1 MRFRITPLLVPLF
14 LLAACSKQHL
24 ITGEPLVYGIIPTTG
39 QVQDRDTPDMANPNF
54 TIPHKGEIITLVL
67 NNAFVKYLKE
77 IASPHVVVYVQV
89 FDDGTDNFDSAVTKV
104 LYNERN
110 SPPGVNL
117 GLADRVLYGPTP
129 FKGFPLRIKLSIV
142 ELDKEQKE
150 LASKILDTVGS
161 TVAAAKPEAAPA
173 IEIAVRIAKAINAMN
188 EDDFELRFDLTLFP
202 IGTIGNASTG
212 DADLDRT
219 TDPEPVQRKDKT
231 VALVSPLRTGLYT
244 IIKRELAERFNDR
257 RSSSVPEVSVF
268 QMDYSQEFF
277 ISQYVDG
284 AGQNY
289 FAHEVLRYQGGY
301 LYRIIRQIIDA
312 QTKSALDRPVTV
324 RPRAGPNRGV
334 DVSLVRG
341 IRQRFTDNTY
351 VVMSVVTGLPL
362 GLDSAAL
369 KTASER
375 ESRQLA
381 KLLDNPS
388 DALLSERIGVEVD
401 AIASSV
407 KSLLEQRRVAEQAGR
422 RAARDASFRTSPEYV
437 LFWTQQID
445 PLATTNALERRNA
458 EAKNAAMLEVL
469 GDILLNLPILSAT
482 DQTRMKAL
490 RSINSS
496 DLESVPGKPGIFRLK
511 ESGKTKLQ

>member
-1 MRFRITPLLVPLF
+1 
-14 LLAACSKQHL
+14 
-24 ITGEPLVYGIIPTTG
+24 
-39 QVQDRDTPDMANPNF
+39 
-54 TIPHKGEIITLVL
+54 
-67 NNAFVKYLKE
+67 
-77 IASPHVVVYVQV
+77 
-89 FDDGTDNFDSAVTKV
+89 
-104 LYNERN
+104 
-110 SPPGVNL
+110 
-117 GLADRVLYGPTP
+117 
-129 FKGFPLRIKLSIV
+129 
-142 ELDKEQKE
+142 
-150 LASKILDTVGS
+150 
-161 TVAAAKPEAAPA
+161 
-173 IEIAVRIAKAINAMN
+173 
-188 EDDFELRFDLTLFP
+188 
-202 IGTIGNASTG
+202 
-212 DADLDRT
+212 
-219 TDPEPVQRKDKT
+219 
-231 VALVSPLRTGLYT
+231 
-244 IIKRELAERFNDR
+244 
-257 RSSSVPEVSVF
+257 
-268 QMDYSQEFF
+268 
-277 ISQYVDG
+277 
-284 AGQNY
+284 
-289 FAHEVLRYQGGY
+289 
-301 LYRIIRQIIDA
+301 
-312 QTKSALDRPVTV
+312 
-324 RPRAGPNRGV
+324 
-334 DVSLVRG
+334 
-341 IRQRFTDNTY
+341 
-351 VVMSVVTGLPL
+351 MSVVTGLPL

-388 DALLSERIGVEVD
+388 DALLSERIGVEMD